1 MIQLKLI
8 IFLKH
13 LEVVMKEKEKV
24 VHYFLEKF
32 LESEKDFNVTI
43 KERVWV
49 SFKGF
54 ATYSQVRQIGN
65 FF

>member
-1 MIQLKLI
+1 MLQIRG
-8 IFLKH
+8 
-13 LEVVMKEKEKV
+13 
-24 VHYFLEKF
+24 HYFLEKF